1 MKQIRLLPVVI
12 FAAVA
17 LLIFKGVGL
26 VTQGGYVLAGTSI
39 AIAAGDAHGGAPAG
53 GETSLTPDG
62 AIDTGPTMTDT
73 SPVMEDAS
81 PTLPT
86 TDAAAGGHGATAAE
100 GEDATHGEAAP
111 AAGEAA
117 PADAPSSEG
126 APAEASAAIDPACLP
141 ADPAAAEGNAGHAA
155 PGEGDAAAH
164 DAPAE
169 GEAAAMPADCPPV
182 GDAIPMAT
190 NAQGEIVPLSEL
202 NGAASSEKQIL
213 ERLSERRAELDTR
226 ESELTMRAALV
237 EAAEKRLAERQAAL
251 EQLQAQVNALV
262 DQKKAAEEEQFKAL
276 VSMYETMKPKE
287 AALILNDLDINVL
300 LRVARAMNPR
310 KMAPIMARMVPEKAQ
325 ALTVGLAADQPGT
338 ELAATPEDL
347 AALPEIVGQ

>member
-12 FAAVA
+12 FAAIA

-26 VTQGGYVLAGTSI
+26 VTQGGYVLAGTSV
-39 AIAAGDAHGGAPAG
+39 AFAEGGAHGGAPEG

-100 GEDATHGEAAP
+100 GGDAAHGESDHSAP
-111 AAGEAA
+111 ASEGS
-117 PADAPSSEG
+117 PADT
-126 APAEASAAIDPACLP
+126 SAAIDPACLP
-141 ADPAAAEGNAGHAA
+141 ADPAAAEGDAGHSA
-155 PGEGDAAAH
+155 PAEGDAAAH

-169 GEAAAMPADCPPV
+169 GEAAALPVDCPPV

-287 AALILNDLDINVL
+287 AALILNDLNINVL

-325 ALTVGLAADQPGT
+325 ALTIGLAADQPGT